1 MDDGSIPNL
10 AFPGLK
16 HGRRTIPLDL
26 LPLLYLGGASARAEK
41 VAQMI
46 ASGDLGNPL
55 RERIDLVTKIHEEI
69 DFSLKS
75 GGATSSTIVRIRY
88 LRDFFSFADSAD
100 YSLNIDTVL
109 SVYVNWTDHLIHRF
123 RTIKDLEQ
131 LSAYNYGITVGTL
144 LDKIFE
150 RESPILLTT
159 RLKSPRRK
167 KGALSVA
174 KDKQSL
180 QKTFAFGY
188 MLLDLMDGLSLDSL
202 WGELPVRIPLRTGQ
216 ELVEWSWLVSPLH
229 LKPKPDTAQGRAQ
242 QKRREKA
249 RARFI
254 SDRTLNT
261 RFPLA
266 NLRVEAELLFFISQT
281 GMNLAQA
288 HQIKLRHFSYTST
301 LDGYLVRDYKHRR
314 QGEVLFEIY
323 AEYKAIFERYL
334 AWRNAVFPNDSDGA
348 LFPLIRKGGRAEDK
362 APNFGRIRQTCKKL
376 EMQFILPSH
385 LRKTRINWLLRRS
398 GDDDMTAEMAQH
410 SKQTLVRVYEEPS
423 LHRAMT
429 EVMRF
434 WQSADPVMNPP
445 SPGVCNGLPLPV
457 DIIPHGATQPDC
469 ARPSGCLW
477 CEHHRDIDSLDYV
490 WSISSFRYLKSL
502 ELANYHPPQRKNWPA
517 HPALFSIERLSD
529 KLHWF
534 KNSNPTRKSW
544 VDESLSRIEEGEYH
558 PSWSNLIQS
567 IEASI

>member
-1 MDDGSIPNL
+1 MDNRSIPNL
-10 AFPGLK
+10 AFPGLRLGK
-16 HGRRTIPLDL
+16 RVIPMDL

-41 VAQMI
+41 VARLI

-55 RERIDLVTKIHEEI
+55 PERIELVTKIHEEI

-88 LRDFFSFADSAD
+88 LRDFFSFADSAG
-100 YSLNIDTVL
+100 YSLSIDTVL
-109 SVYVNWTDHLIHRF
+109 SVYVHWTDHLIHRI
-123 RTIKDLEQ
+123 RTIKNLEQ

-144 LDKIFE
+144 LDKVFE
-150 RESPILLTT
+150 RGSSILLTT

-167 KGALSVA
+167 KGTLSVA

-188 MLLDLMDGLSLDSL
+188 MLLDIMDGLSFDSL

-216 ELVEWSWLVSPLH
+216 ELVEWSWLVSPRH
-229 LKPKPDTAQGRAQ
+229 LKPKPDTAPGRAQ
-242 QKRREKA
+242 QKQRDKI
-249 RARFI
+249 RAKFI

-266 NLRVEAELLFFISQT
+266 NLRIEAELLFFISQT

-288 HQIKLRHFSYTST
+288 HQIRLRHFSYTST

-314 QGEVLFEIY
+314 KGEVLFEIY
-323 AEYKAIFERYL
+323 PEYKAIFERYL
-334 AWRNAVFPNDSDGA
+334 AWRNAVFPNDLDGV

-362 APNFGRIRQTCKKL
+362 APNFGRIRRICKKL
-376 EMQFILPSH
+376 EMQFILPSQ
-385 LRKTRINWLLRRS
+385 LRNTRINWLLRRS
-398 GDDDMTAEMAQH
+398 GDDDMTAEIAQH

-423 LHRAMT
+423 LQRAMT

-445 SPGVCNGLPLPV
+445 SPGVCNGLPMPV

-490 WSISSFRYLKSL
+490 WSISSFRYLKNL
-502 ELANYHPPQRKNWPA
+502 ELAKYHPPQKENWPT

-534 KNSNPTRKSW
+534 NNSNSIRKSW

-558 PSWSNLIQS
+558 PSWSDLIQS